1 MLEEALTLKGM
12 DVAKLKNLLLQT
24 TKMNQKNIYY
34 KDDNFTLLK
43 GDSFNLLK
51 ADTNLLYVSNLVNVS
66 ISNFSD
72 ISL

>member
-1 MLEEALTLKGM
+1 M

-43 GDSFNLLK
+43 GELFGIVQGEIVKFLNSAPEIGVEFCF
-51 ADTNLLYVSNLVNVS
+51 V
-66 ISNFSD
+66 
-72 ISL
+72 